1 MYIKKWMPPEYGTTH
16 DTGHI
21 SRSVQ
26 ANGARFSTFAPDT
39 LKRHTC
45 HGHICKHSTA
55 KSPESIA
62 VARPS
67 HLCLLCRLPL
77 RPPPPRLC
85 CRSARASRSN
95 GTFSTAKTNAAPAS
109 TTKQRAITS
118 KSVLLRPMM
127 ASSTQP
133 ARSVC
138 PRSKR
143 ARWPAAMR
151 TSTMEAA
158 RTHSPTSRY
167 RSRAAMLRPS
177 SRRERASADNPP
189 SAQLANEQCHADL
202 AECRSSVADG
212 DEFIYS
218 PNQST
223 SHASST
229 HSARDT
235 GLASLITKIVRT
247 AQLDLVN
254 VKRQQPRA
262 ESATSDLSLLVS

>member
-1 MYIKKWMPPEYGTTH
+1 MQTQHSKE
-16 DTGHI
+16 
-21 SRSVQ
+21 SRIDRCCPSVPSLP
-26 ANGARFSTFAPDT
+26 ALPTAPA
-39 LKRHTC
+39 
-45 HGHICKHSTA
+45 TA
-55 KSPESIA
+55 AATP
-62 VARPS
+62 
-67 HLCLLCRLPL
+67 LL
-77 RPPPPRLC
+77 PPR
-85 CRSARASRSN
+85 ARASRSN

-202 AECRSSVADG
+202 AECQLGSAQNHK
-212 DEFIYS
+212 
-218 PNQST
+218 NQ
-223 SHASST
+223 
-229 HSARDT
+229 
-235 GLASLITKIVRT
+235 LMV
-247 AQLDLVN
+247 
-254 VKRQQPRA
+254 
-262 ESATSDLSLLVS
+262 